1 MKKRVALYVRV
12 STQEQKKH
20 GLSVDSQITALKEY
34 CTKKKYTVVDVYSD
48 AGISARKKYTKRPGL
63 LRLLNDCEQKKIDLI
78 IFTKLDRWFRSVAD
92 YYEVQSILEKSKV
105 PWQAIWED
113 YETITSQGIFKVN
126 IMLSVA
132 QAEADRTS
140 ERIRAV
146 MEFKRKN
153 REYLGG
159 PVPLGY
165 MVKDKKLVKNP
176 ETEHIVNDMFDY
188 YFSTFSKYKTADY
201 ILQKYPKVAEMN
213 TRGNMQLL
221 ISNPIY
227 AGAAY
232 GIAGYCDAYITQ
244 EQRRKMQEN
253 SNEKVYLSGVKRTYI
268 FSGLLRCSVCGARM
282 GGTMNHGSKSYRCFN
297 RKMKHYTLVRSEK
310 KLEKY
315 LLENLETILSNKIY
329 VLEQAKKDTQNYKIE
344 KKKLLAERDRVNLM
358 FEKGRITEEYYDSRY
373 DEISEKLKEL
383 EKKDDVQSEKS
394 EKLKKY
400 FSGNWKELYKQLDE
414 QGKQAFWKNII
425 EIIIIS
431 RETFIEDIIFF

>member
-20 GLSVDSQITALKEY
+20 GLSVDSQIAALEGY
-34 CTKKKYTVVDVYSD
+34 CAEKKYTVVDVYND

-92 YYEVQSILEKSKV
+92 YYEVQSILEKNKV

-113 YETITSQGIFKVN
+113 YETVTSQGVFKVN

-140 ERIRAV
+140 ERIKAI
-146 MEFKRKN
+146 MEFKRQN

-159 PVPLGY
+159 PLPLGY
-165 MVKDKKLVKNP
+165 IANGKKIVKDP

-201 ILQKYPKVAEMN
+201 ISQKYPEIAKRDE
-213 TRGNMQLL
+213 RGTFYKIL
-221 ISNPIY
+221 SNPAY
-227 AGAAY
+227 TGKFY
-232 GIAGYCDAYITQ
+232 GIKNYCDAYITQ
-244 EQRRKMQEN
+244 EQWKKIQKV
-253 SNEKVYLSGVKRTYI
+253 SNEKVYENGIKRIYI
-268 FSGLLRCSVCGARM
+268 FSGLLRCPVCGARM
-282 GGTMNHGSKSYRCFN
+282 GGSVSHGRKTYRCYNSKSKHLSFN
-297 RKMKHYTLVRSEK
+297 RAEK

-315 LLENLETILSNKIY
+315 LLENLENILSNKIY
-329 VLEQAKKDTQNYKIE
+329 ELGQAKKRTRDYALE
-344 KKKLLAERDRVNLM
+344 KRKLFAELDRLNLM
-358 FEKGRITEEYYDSRY
+358 FEKGRITEEYYDSKY
-373 DEISEKLKEL
+373 DKISEKLKEL
-383 EKKDDVQSEKS
+383 EKTDDARLEKS

-400 FSGNWKELYKQLDE
+400 ISGNWKELYNQLDE
-414 QGKQAFWKNII
+414 QGKQTFWKNII
-425 EIIIIS
+425 EKILIS
-431 RETFIEDIIFF
+431 RDNFVEDIIFF